1 MTRSLLLIA
10 LTASVAV
17 ADTETVVRPI
27 PVVETVPVNSDED
40 SADDPAIWVHPTV
53 AEKSIIIGT
62 NKKAG
67 LHVYDLAGK
76 ELQTIS
82 LESLPNNVDVIYDFP
97 WNGQRVDLAV
107 STSRHKSAP
116 GVRIYRIDPQSRK
129 LVDLTTDKAIPVFG
143 GAEPYGICGYHS
155 RRDGR
160 CYVFVNHKSGR
171 IHQYQLVDNR
181 DGTVG
186 LQFAR
191 LFGVVSQ
198 PEGLVADEEF
208 GVLYAGEED
217 YGVWKFGAEPDAGTV
232 GVLVAKVGENGLTAD
247 VEGLTLY
254 AGENGRGYLIVS
266 SQGNNT
272 FKVYER
278 GGRNRFVMT
287 IDPDAGQLGKPTD
300 TDGIAV
306 TNRPLGPNFPKGM
319 FVVQDGKKHPTIP
332 KKKTGPQNF
341 KLYAWEDIAGSVLT
355 IDTRWNPR
363 PIGTT
368 ANGTPENASL
378 APTRNLAGR

>member
-1 MTRSLLLIA
+1 MTRALLLI
-10 LTASVAV
+10 LSVVFPVGA
-17 ADTETVVRPI
+17 AESDRVVRPA
-27 PVVETVPVNSDED
+27 PVIETVPVDSLED
-40 SADDPAIWVHPTV
+40 SADDPAIWVHPTLP
-53 AEKSIIIGT
+53 EKSIIIGT

-67 LHVYDLAGK
+67 LHVYDLTGQ

-82 LESLPNNVDVIYDFP
+82 PESLPNNVDVIYDFP
-97 WNGQRVDLAV
+97 WKGQRIDLAV
-107 STSRHKSAP
+107 ASSRNKSAP
-116 GVRIYRIDPQSRK
+116 GVRIYRIDAETRK
-129 LVDLTTDKAIPVFG
+129 LVDLTGEKAIPVFG

-160 CYVFVNHKSGR
+160 CYVFVNHKSGFV
-171 IHQYQLVDNR
+171 HQYQIVANQN
-181 DGTVG
+181 GTLG
-186 LQFAR
+186 LRFAR

-198 PEGLVADEEF
+198 PEGLVADDEL
-208 GVLYAGEED
+208 GVLYVGEED

-232 GVLVAKVGENGLTAD
+232 GVLVAKVGEHGLTAD
-247 VEGLTLY
+247 VEGLAIY
-254 AGENGRGYLIVS
+254 AGENGQGYLIVS

-278 GGRNRFVMT
+278 SGRNRFVMT

-306 TNRPLGPNFPKGM
+306 TNRPLGRNFPKGL

-341 KLYAWEDIAGSVLT
+341 KFYAWEDIAGSRLT

-363 PIGTT
+363 PYSGTQL
-368 ANGTPENASL
+368 GMSP
-378 APTRNLAGR
+378 APGSVAGR

>member
-1 MTRSLLLIA
+1 MTRALLLI
-10 LTASVAV
+10 LSVVFPVGA
-17 ADTETVVRPI
+17 AESDSVVRPA
-27 PVVETVPVNSDED
+27 PVIETVPVDSLED
-40 SADDPAIWVHPTV
+40 SADDPAIWVHPTLP
-53 AEKSIIIGT
+53 EKSIIIGT

-67 LHVYDLAGK
+67 LHVYDLTGQ

-82 LESLPNNVDVIYDFP
+82 PESLPNNVDVIYDFP
-97 WNGQRVDLAV
+97 WKGQRIDLAV
-107 STSRHKSAP
+107 ASSRNKSAP
-116 GVRIYRIDPQSRK
+116 GVRIYRIDAETRK
-129 LVDLTTDKAIPVFG
+129 LVDLTGEKAIPVFG

-160 CYVFVNHKSGR
+160 CYVFVNHKSGFV
-171 IHQYQLVDNR
+171 HQYQIVANQN
-181 DGTVG
+181 GTLG
-186 LQFAR
+186 LRFAR

-198 PEGLVADEEF
+198 PEGLVADDEL
-208 GVLYAGEED
+208 GVLYVGEED

-232 GVLVAKVGENGLTAD
+232 GVLVAKVGEHGLTAD
-247 VEGLTLY
+247 VEGLAIY
-254 AGENGRGYLIVS
+254 AGENGQGYLIVS

-278 GGRNRFVMT
+278 SGRNRFVMT

-306 TNRPLGPNFPKGM
+306 TNRPLGRNFPKGL

-341 KLYAWEDIAGSVLT
+341 KFYAWEDIAGSRLT

-363 PIGTT
+363 PYSGTQL
-368 ANGTPENASL
+368 GMSP
-378 APTRNLAGR
+378 APGSVAGR